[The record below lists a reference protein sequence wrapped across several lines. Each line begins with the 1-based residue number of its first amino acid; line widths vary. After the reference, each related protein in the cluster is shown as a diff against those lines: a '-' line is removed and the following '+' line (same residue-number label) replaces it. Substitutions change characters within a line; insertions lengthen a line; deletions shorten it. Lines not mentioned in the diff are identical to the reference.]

1 MVNLHACEL
10 LYSIRSSPGTF
21 SMLCFE
27 INFNLRKFL
36 NVGITDGNALEN
48 LSPTTDLKKEKPIVI
63 ALKDKK
69 VNVPL
74 QLICRV
80 MSYYYD

>member
-1 MVNLHACEL
+1 
-10 LYSIRSSPGTF
+10 
-21 SMLCFE
+21 MLCFE

-48 LSPTTDLKKEKPIVI
+48 LSLNTDLKKEKPIVI

-69 VNVPL
+69 VSVPL
-74 QLICRV
+74 QLCRV